1 MLLRRMMEHLKSQN
15 WFAVVLDLLIVIVG
29 VFLGFQVNAWN
40 EARKNKAEENAALL
54 RLQSEAEQVVA
65 YWNYEVKSER
75 RLNENRLV
83 LLEVLD
89 AGAMAESQQATVD
102 DAILRLGH
110 YPHFNPPRTVYDELV
125 ASGGLATISD
135 SDVRHS
141 VAAYAAE
148 VDFASGQLTQF
159 RTNLPTLYAAYEGRI
174 FSVYERDR
182 PSKRR
187 FEYDIAALAK
197 DRVFVSDMVD
207 AVRNQLQF
215 LTIRENVARRAQAM
229 CETVSRSVGTTCDPE
244 EISDEEIRLR
254 DGVNR

>member
-1 MLLRRMMEHLKSQN
+1 MEAATAVERYTQGEVEPLLAPHMDQR
-15 WFAVVLDLLIVIVG
+15 
-29 VFLGFQVNAWN
+29 FLPQ
-40 EARKNKAEENAALL
+40 
-54 RLQSEAEQVVA
+54 
-65 YWNYEVKSER
+65 
-75 RLNENRLV
+75 
-83 LLEVLD
+83 
-89 AGAMAESQQATVD
+89 
-102 DAILRLGH
+102 
-110 YPHFNPPRTVYDELV
+110 
-125 ASGGLATISD
+125 
-135 SDVRHS
+135 S

-187 FEYDIAALAK
+187 FEYDISTLAE

-215 LTIRENVARRAQAM
+215 LTIRENVLRRAQAM
-229 CETVSRSVGTTCDPE
+229 CETVSRSVGRTCDPE